1 VLRQD
6 GAKEG
11 VKVGFPEK
19 DRYTGMRRMIFF
31 CMILVPVIPFIAVL
45 GIGYYHFTTS
55 LETSTLATMNRI
67 VEDHRQ
73 MIDTFLKERRGDLGF
88 IINTNSYEDL
98 TDPEKVYKVFTQLQ
112 RYSNAFVDLGVFDQE
127 GIHVMYQGP
136 YRLVGIDYG
145 KEEWFRHTL
154 KEGYYISD
162 IFLGFRRIPHFV
174 VALKREESGK
184 TWVIRATID
193 THVFNELVEKVRIG
207 KTGEAYILNAQG
219 IFQTARRSG
228 GNLLAKDPDDIHE
241 TKPEP
246 GVRTFIRKD
255 AKGAECLFATTW
267 LQEKEW
273 MLVVRQETADAFK
286 ALRSATSLILFIMIL
301 GGVTITV
308 LAYTLTRQIIRRMQ
322 RIDEEK
328 HQLGQQLVR
337 ATRLAELGQMAAG
350 FAHEINNPLQI
361 MKSDRALIEMIFSDL
376 KKKGDLKEPDV
387 KDLEETLDQ
396 LKLQIERCS
405 KITQTILEFGR
416 KSEPTENDV
425 DLGAFISQVTSMI
438 TKKASVQGIRL
449 KKEISEQTPLLRSD
463 PSQLQQ
469 VLLNLLNNAIDAITE
484 RHGCEGGELSIQAGP
499 DTNGRV
505 KLSVRDNG
513 AGISPDNLKKIFAPF
528 FTTKPPGKG
537 TGLGLYVCYG
547 IIEGMGGTMEVESQR
562 GVGTTFVVRLP
573 ASSARQTQCDLE
585 ESATEV
591 IGH

>member
-1 VLRQD
+1 
-6 GAKEG
+6 
-11 VKVGFPEK
+11 
-19 DRYTGMRRMIFF
+19 MIFL

-45 GIGYYHFTTS
+45 GIGYYYFTTS
-55 LETSTLATMNRI
+55 LETSTLTTMSRI

-73 MIDTFLKERRGDLGF
+73 MIDTFLRERRRELGF
-88 IINTNSYEDL
+88 ILDTNTYENL
-98 TDPEKVYKVFTQLQ
+98 TDPEKFYTIFTQLQ
-112 RYSNAFVDLGVFDQE
+112 RNSNAFVDLGIFDQE

-145 KEEWFRHTL
+145 KEEWFRRVL

-174 VALKREESGK
+174 IALRKEESGR

-193 THVFNELVEKVRIG
+193 TYVFNELVEKVRIG

-228 GNLLAKDPDDIHE
+228 GNLLAKDLDDIPE
-241 TKPEP
+241 TKGEP

-255 AKGAECLFATTW
+255 ARGDNCLFATTW

-286 ALRSATSLILFIMIL
+286 ALRSASFMIFVIMVL
-301 GGVTITV
+301 GGITITA
-308 LAYTLTRQIIRRMQ
+308 LAYTLTSHIIRRMQ
-322 RIDEEK
+322 RVDVEK
-328 HQLGQQLVR
+328 QQLGQQLVR

-361 MKSDRALIEMIFSDL
+361 MKSDRTLIEMIVSDL
-376 KKKGDLKEPDV
+376 RKKGNLEEPDV
-387 KDLEETLDQ
+387 KDLEESLNQ
-396 LKLQIERCS
+396 LKVQIERCA

-416 KSEPTENDV
+416 KNEPEEKDV
-425 DLGAFISQVTSMI
+425 DVGAFISQVTSMI
-438 TKKASVQGIRL
+438 SEKASVQGIRL
-449 KKEISEQTPLLRSD
+449 KKEVSEQTPLLRAD

-484 RHGCEGGELSIQAGP
+484 RHGSEGGELSVQAGP
-499 DTNGRV
+499 AAGGRV
-505 KLSVRDNG
+505 RISVTDNG
-513 AGISPDNLKKIFAPF
+513 AGISPDNLKKIFTPF

-562 GVGTTFVVRLP
+562 GVGTTFIVHLP
-573 ASSARQTQCDLE
+573 ASGAAEAGGKVTL
-585 ESATEV
+585 
-591 IGH
+591 

>member
-1 VLRQD
+1 
-6 GAKEG
+6 
-11 VKVGFPEK
+11 VGFPEK

-31 CMILVPVIPFIAVL
+31 CMILVPVIPLIAVL
-45 GIGYYHFTTS
+45 GIGYYHFKTS

-73 MIDTFLKERRGDLGF
+73 MIDGFLRERRGDLGF
-88 IINTNSYEDL
+88 ILNTNSYADL
-98 TDPEKVYKVFTQLQ
+98 TDPERFYNLFTQLQ
-112 RYSNAFVDLGVFDQE
+112 RYSNAFVDLGVFDQD

-145 KEEWFRHTL
+145 KEEWFRHVL
-154 KEGYYISD
+154 QEGYYISD

-174 VALKREESGK
+174 IALKREESGK

-228 GNLLAKDPDDIHE
+228 GNLLAQDPDDVHE
-241 TKPEP
+241 KKPQP
-246 GVRTFIRKD
+246 GVRIFIRKD
-255 AKGAECLFATTW
+255 ARGDEFLFATTW

-273 MLVVRQETADAFK
+273 LLVVRQETADAFK
-286 ALRSATSLILFIMIL
+286 ALRSATFMILLIMIL
-301 GGVTITV
+301 GGVTITI

-361 MKSDRALIEMIFSDL
+361 MKSDQALIEMIFSDL
-376 KKKGDLKEPDV
+376 KKKGDLKEPDI

-449 KKEISEQTPLLRSD
+449 KKEISEQTPLLRAD
-463 PSQLQQ
+463 AAQLQQ
-469 VLLNLLNNAIDAITE
+469 VLLNLLNNAIDAITD
-484 RHGCEGGELSIQAGP
+484 RHGCEGGEVSIQAGP

-505 KLSVRDNG
+505 KISVRDNG

>member
-1 VLRQD
+1 M
-6 GAKEG
+6 
-11 VKVGFPEK
+11 GFPDK
-19 DRYTGMRRMIFF
+19 DQYTGMRRMIFL

-45 GIGYYHFTTS
+45 AIGYYHFKTS

-73 MIDTFLKERRGDLGF
+73 MIDAFLRERRGDLGF
-88 IINTNSYEDL
+88 ILNTNSYGEL
-98 TDPEKVYKVFTQLQ
+98 TDPEKFYSLFTQLQ

-145 KEEWFRHTL
+145 KEEWFRHVL
-154 KEGYYISD
+154 QEGYYISD

-174 VALKREESGK
+174 IALKREEAGK

-193 THVFNELVEKVRIG
+193 TYVFNELVEKVRIG
-207 KTGEAYILNAQG
+207 KTGEAYILNSQG

-228 GNLLAKDPDDIHE
+228 GNLLARDPDDVHE
-241 TKPEP
+241 AKPQP
-246 GVRTFIRKD
+246 GVRAFIRKD
-255 AKGAECLFATTW
+255 ARGDECLFATTW

-273 MLVVRQETADAFK
+273 LLVVRQETADAFK
-286 ALRSATSLILFIMIL
+286 SLRSATFMIIVIMIL
-301 GGVTITV
+301 GGITIAI
-308 LAYTLTRQIIRRMQ
+308 LAYTLTRQIIRRIQ
-322 RIDEEK
+322 RIDVEK
-328 HQLGQQLVR
+328 QQLGRQLVR

-361 MKSDRALIEMIFSDL
+361 MKSDRALIEMIVSDL
-376 KKKGDLKEPDV
+376 KKKGNVEESDV

-396 LKLQIERCS
+396 LKTQIERCAR
-405 KITQTILEFGR
+405 ITQAILEFGR
-416 KSEPTENDV
+416 KSEPTKQDV
-425 DLGAFISQVTSMI
+425 DVDEFISHATSMI
-438 TKKASVQGIRL
+438 SEKASVQGIRL
-449 KKEISEQTPLLRSD
+449 KKEVSPQTPLLHAD

-484 RHGCEGGELSIQAGP
+484 THGCEGGELQVQAGP

-505 KLSVRDNG
+505 RISVRDNG
-513 AGISPDNLKKIFAPF
+513 AGISPENLKKIFAPF

-547 IIEGMGGTMEVESQR
+547 IIESMGGTMEVESQR
-562 GVGTTFVVRLP
+562 GVGTTFTVYLP
-573 ASSARQTQCDLE
+573 GSGAQQTQSEPKECPPGSLNVD
-585 ESATEV
+585 
-591 IGH
+591 H

>member
-1 VLRQD
+1 LSLYD

-11 VKVGFPEK
+11 ITLGFPEK
-19 DRYTGMRRMIFF
+19 DQYTGMRRMIFF

-55 LETSTLATMNRI
+55 LETSTLGTMNRI

-73 MIDTFLKERRGDLGF
+73 MIDTFLRERRGDLGF
-88 IINTNSYEDL
+88 ILNTNSYENL
-98 TDPEKVYKVFTQLQ
+98 TDPEKFYKAFALLQ

-145 KEEWFRHTL
+145 KEEWFRHVL

-174 VALKREESGK
+174 IALKREESGK

-193 THVFNELVEKVRIG
+193 TYMFNELVEKVRIG

-219 IFQTARRSG
+219 VFQTARRSG
-228 GNLLAKDPDDIHE
+228 GNLLAKEPDDVHE
-241 TKPEP
+241 TKPHP
-246 GVRTFIRKD
+246 GVRTFIKKD
-255 AKGAECLFATTW
+255 ARGDECLFATTW

-286 ALRSATSLILFIMIL
+286 ALRSATFMILFIMIL

-308 LAYTLTRQIIRRMQ
+308 LAYALTRQIIRRMQ
-322 RIDEEK
+322 RIDMEK
-328 HQLGQQLVR
+328 QQLGQQLVR

-361 MKSDRALIEMIFSDL
+361 MKSDQALIEMIVSDV
-376 KKKGDLKEPDV
+376 KKKGNLEESDD

-405 KITQTILEFGR
+405 KITQAILEFGR
-416 KSEPTENDV
+416 KSEPAEKDV
-425 DLGAFISQVTSMI
+425 DVGEFISQVTSMI
-438 TKKASVQGIRL
+438 TEKASVQGIRL
-449 KKEISEQTPLLRSD
+449 KKEISDQNPVVRVD
-463 PSQLQQ
+463 PAQLQQ

-499 DTNGRV
+499 DTNARV
-505 KLSVRDNG
+505 KISVRDNG
-513 AGISPDNLKKIFAPF
+513 AGISPENLKKIFAPF
-528 FTTKPPGKG
+528 FTTKPAGKG

-547 IIEGMGGTMEVESQR
+547 IIEGMGGTLEVESQK
-562 GVGTTFVVRLP
+562 GVGTTFVVHLP
-573 ASSARQTQCDLE
+573 GRGASRTQSE
-585 ESATEV
+585 QKESPGEAGE
-591 IGH
+591 H